1 MFPTVGAMPMPA
13 GFRYADVYMQGR
25 PRHGSAGRIQT
36 YDAFYRK
43 HPPMDRTRR
52 AKIFAPFDALRGF
65 QDAIASKRV
74 LYESRRELTEGEK
87 EDLDRRL
94 ETLYRLTANG
104 RLARENRVTVTVTRF
119 VPCGDPEHEAFG
131 KQGKYESVTGI
142 VQKVD
147 PARRVI
153 LLDSGA
159 IPAEDVA
166 EIRSS
171 VFTDDDGS
179 VPTAL

>member
-36 YDAFYRK
+36 YDAFYKK

-74 LYESRRELTEGEK
+74 LYEPRRDLTEGEK

-131 KQGKYESVTGI
+131 KQGKYEPVTGI
-142 VQKVD
+142 VRKVD

-153 LLDSGA
+153 ILFDSGA
-159 IPAEDVA
+159 IPVEDVV

-171 VFTDDDGS
+171 VFDSAFDG
-179 VPTAL
+179 